1 MSLGQTEHVRLA
13 VFDSADI
20 CSPLPHV
27 GCASHC
33 VLECGDELARYVSL
47 GQLTNDFVA
56 ASR

>member
-1 MSLGQTEHVRLA
+1 MSLGQPEHVRLA

-27 GCASHC
+27 GCISH
-33 VLECGDELARYVSL
+33 VGFECSDELARYVSL
-47 GQLTNDFVA
+47 GQLTHDFVA

>member
-1 MSLGQTEHVRLA
+1 MSLGHGEHVLLT
-13 VFDSADI
+13 VFNSADI

-33 VLECGDELARYVSL
+33 VFECGDELARYLSL
-47 GQLTNDFVA
+47 GQLTHDFVA

>member
-1 MSLGQTEHVRLA
+1 VSLGQPEHVRLA

-27 GCASHC
+27 GCASHFGF
-33 VLECGDELARYVSL
+33 ECGDELARYVSL
-47 GQLTNDFVA
+47 GQLTHDFVA